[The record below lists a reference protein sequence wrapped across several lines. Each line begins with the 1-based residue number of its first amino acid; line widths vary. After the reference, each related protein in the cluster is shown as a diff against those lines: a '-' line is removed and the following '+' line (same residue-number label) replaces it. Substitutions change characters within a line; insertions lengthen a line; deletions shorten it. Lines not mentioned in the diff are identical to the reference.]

1 MNDYAAAVV
10 ELLRPSF
17 PGLPDTAESAVRR
30 MAAAPDDMP
39 EYIVD
44 DPVSARWRLKPD
56 RQRPGRVRLAYFPVT
71 PPGSE
76 TAREFERTVNEA
88 LQALEDSR

>member
-1 MNDYAAAVV
+1 MTGYAAAVV
-10 ELLRPSF
+10 NLLRPCF

-76 TAREFERTVNEA
+76 VAREFEHTVNEA
-88 LQALEDSR
+88 LQALEADR